1 MAVEA
6 GLSNIVSAIRNKQVV
21 VMKGSGHLQLPPG
34 LKWPAAD
41 SELLFVRSCYAP
53 LFEKVLHKCGRTKAA
68 LTSAATAQEAADSAA
83 ADDSPE
89 RIILTG
95 QPGIGKS
102 VWG

>member
-1 MAVEA
+1 MATEA
-6 GLSNIVSAIRNKQVV
+6 DLSNMVSAIRNKQVV
-21 VMKGSGHLQLPPG
+21 AMKGSGHLQLPPG
-34 LKWPAAD
+34 LKWPVAD

-53 LFEKVLHKCGRTKAA
+53 LFEKVLHRCVSTQAA
-68 LTSAATAQEAADSAA
+68 GSDAISK
-83 ADDSPE
+83 